1 VSATK
6 KSFQYGDHTV
16 TIETG
21 ELARQA
27 DGAVLVTM
35 SETVVL
41 VTAVGLKKATPGR
54 DFFPLTVN
62 YQEKTYAAGRIPGGF
77 FKREGRPTEK
87 ETLTSRLIDRPIRPL
102 FPEGFINDVQV
113 VASVLSV
120 NSEVD
125 PDIASLLGASAALA
139 ISGMPFMGPIGA
151 ARVGYIGGKY
161 VLNPTATQLA
171 ESKLDLVVAGTAE
184 GVLMVE
190 SEADGLN
197 EEVMLGAVTFGHEQM
212 QTAIKA
218 INELVAEA
226 GKPKWSW
233 VAPAELTELKSAV
246 SAFAEARLV
255 DAYALTE
262 KQQRYAKI
270 NEIKTATVEALTK
283 GEEPKFTAAQ
293 TGGEALKFTA
303 DQIKGEFF
311 NLEYRLVRQ
320 RILDG
325 HLRIDG
331 RDTKTVR
338 PIQIRTGVLARTH
351 GSALFTRGETQAL
364 VVTTLGTGRDAQIID
379 GLTGERKEPFMLHY
393 NFPPFSV
400 GETGMMG
407 SPKRREIGHGNLAKR
422 GVKAVMPGV
431 EKFPYVIRVVS
442 EILESNG
449 SSSMASVCGSSLALM
464 DAGVPIKAPV
474 AGVAM
479 GLVKEG
485 ARFQVLTD
493 ILGDEDHLGDMDF
506 KVAGTKDGITALQMD
521 IKITSIT
528 REIMK
533 VALDQ
538 AKSGRLHILD
548 EMNKVLSKPR
558 ENMSE
563 WAPTIIT
570 LKIDPEKIRDVIGK
584 GGAVIRQITEETGTS
599 IDIENDGTVKI
610 ASVQGAAGREA
621 QRRIELIT
629 ADIEVG
635 RVYEGKVARLMD
647 FGAFVTILPGRD
659 GLVHISQISEERV
672 ERVGD
677 KLKEGDV
684 VRVKVLEVDRQ
695 GRVRLSMRNVDAA

>member
-41 VTAVGLKKATPGR
+41 VTAVGLKKSTPGR

-62 YQEKTYAAGRIPGGF
+62 YLEKTYAAGRIPGGF

-171 ESKLDLVVAGTAE
+171 ESQLDLVVAGTAE

-190 SEADGLN
+190 SEAAGLN

-212 QTAIKA
+212 QAAIKA

-246 SAFAEARLV
+246 SAFAEKNLV

-270 NEIKTATVEALTK
+270 SEIKTATVDALTK

-303 DQIKGEFF
+303 DQIKSEFF